1 MCGLAGVVSWSPS
14 NDATDLRPL
23 IPYLRRRG
31 PDDFGQHSMGAC
43 TFLHA
48 RLAINDLSSN
58 ARQPFLNE
66 DQTVMA
72 ICNGEIYNH
81 AELRTRVLARGH
93 HLRSYSD
100 NEILVH
106 LYEDYGEG
114 FISMIEGEFA
124 FAIWDIRRET
134 LLLSRD
140 PFGVKPLYYLQKTAT
155 FYFSSDFSSLARE
168 VLSDKTL
175 SRDALNLYVV
185 FRYVPA
191 PLTLFDGIRKL
202 PPGHYLRVR
211 RNSCDVCRYWEYRP
225 APHAA
230 LGIEEATRNIRDNV
244 LEAVESRL
252 MSDVPFGVFL
262 SGGLDSAILVA
273 ALRMLGRSHIKTYS
287 IGFLD
292 EGNDTGNEFSY
303 SDAVALAFESDH
315 TKIVGTE
322 ATFYDDFQIW
332 IEAMG
337 EPVAAPAAIPLLH
350 LSRRVAQDVKVVLN
364 GQGADEMFGGYL
376 WYQSM
381 CRQYGQQAPHELY
394 LDCYAG
400 IQERQKNRLLTD
412 SWREPEIAATT
423 VNDVLGRLERSIVQT
438 EPLCTAAFLDAHFG
452 LPEVGLKEVDAVTM
466 FFGLEARVPFLAANL
481 VSVASR
487 IPQSLKVSG
496 STEKFVLRRAFE
508 DVLPPAITGRQKLGF
523 PVPVATWYRGKLGAI
538 ARDVVLSRRALSRG
552 IFDEG
557 HLRQLVLSEE
567 LSSDCSRNQTFR
579 FLVLELWLRRFL
591 ENDDTNPFTPDTQ
604 GHCAGNSGT
613 S

>member
-1 MCGLAGVVSWSPS
+1 MCGLAGIVSWSQAS
-14 NDATDLRPL
+14 DATEWGRLF
-23 IPYLRRRG
+23 PYLRRRG
-31 PDDFGQHSMGAC
+31 PDDLGQRSMGAC

-48 RLAINDLSSN
+48 RLAINDLSAN
-58 ARQPFLNE
+58 ARQPFVNE

-72 ICNGEIYNH
+72 VCNGEIYNY
-81 AELRTRVLARGH
+81 AKLRRRILARGH
-93 HLRSYSD
+93 HLYSRSD

-106 LYEDYGEG
+106 LYEDYGED

-124 FAIWDIRRET
+124 IAIWDARREV
-134 LLLSRD
+134 LLLARD
-140 PFGVKPLYYLQKTAT
+140 RFGVKPLYYLQKAAT

-168 VLSDKTL
+168 VLTDKTL

-191 PLTLFDGIRKL
+191 PLTLFHGIRKL
-202 PPGHYLRVR
+202 LPGHYLRVS
-211 RNSCDVCRYWEYRP
+211 RNSSDVCRYWEYRP
-225 APHAA
+225 APRERN
-230 LGIEEATRNIRDNV
+230 IEKATRNVRDNV
-244 LEAVESRL
+244 IAAVKSRL
-252 MSDVPFGVFL
+252 MSDVPIGVFL

-273 ALRMLGRSHIKTYS
+273 ALRMLGHSHIKTYS

-292 EGNDTGNEFSY
+292 EGNDTGNEFAY

-315 TKIVGTE
+315 TKILETE
-322 ATFYDDFQIW
+322 AAFYDAFQVW

-337 EPVAAPAAIPLLH
+337 EPVAAPASIPLLQ

-381 CRQYGQQAPHELY
+381 CSRYGQQAPHLLY

-400 IQERQKNRLLTD
+400 IQENRKNRLLTD
-412 SWREPEIAATT
+412 SWRAPEIA
-423 VNDVLGRLERSIVQT
+423 VSMVSDVLGRLERSIVQR

-481 VSVASR
+481 VSVACG

-496 STEKFVLRRAFE
+496 GTEKFVLRRAFK
-508 DVLPPAITGRQKLGF
+508 DVLPPAVAGRQKLGF
-523 PVPVATWYRGKLGAI
+523 PVPVATWYKGKLGAI
-538 ARDVVLSRRALSRG
+538 ARDVVLGRRALSRG
-552 IFDEG
+552 IFDEER
-557 HLRQLVLSEE
+557 LRELVLSEE

-591 ENDDTNPFTPDTQ
+591 ENDDTNPFTPDIH
-604 GHCAGNSGT
+604 GHRF
-613 S
+613 